1 MTAGRDAAGT
11 SAVTAALEIE
21 GLSKSFGGLP
31 AVRGVTLQ
39 IAPGERRL
47 LLGPN
52 GAGKTTLFNL
62 ITGDIHA
69 DSGIVRLGGR
79 DISRLRPH
87 RRAHLGLARTYQVI
101 TLFSSDTLLHNLTL
115 SLLGVSASRWNP
127 LLPLSRR
134 DDLRERA
141 LALLERV
148 GLSQVAERKLSET
161 SYGEQRR
168 LEIAMALAQEPR
180 VLLLDEPFA
189 GLSREERRD
198 MQQELSRIPREV
210 TMVMI
215 EHDLDV
221 ALSFADRIAVLHQGQ
236 VLVEGTRTEVVA
248 DARVQEIYL
257 GA

>member
-1 MTAGRDAAGT
+1 MTGAA
-11 SAVTAALEIE
+11 AALETQ

-62 ITGDIHA
+62 ITGDIHP

-101 TLFSSDTLLHNLTL
+101 TLFSADTLLHNLTL
-115 SLLGVSASRWNP
+115 SLLGISRSRWNP
-127 LLPLSRR
+127 FVPLSRR
-134 DDLRERA
+134 KDLRERA
-141 LALLERV
+141 LRLLERV
-148 GLSQVAERKLSET
+148 GLSQVAERRLSET

-198 MQQELSRIPREV
+198 MQQELARIPREV

-221 ALSFADRIAVLHQGQ
+221 ALSFADKITVLHQGQ
-236 VLVEGTRTEVVA
+236 VLVEGTRAEVVA